1 LLYIYPM
8 ENAPD
13 APDFQKK
20 LFDQIREKLPA
31 DKSFVH
37 EIAELLCISYDSA
50 YRRIRGEKPL
60 DMTELQKLAAAF
72 KLSLDALFKLKGNKI
87 LFDYFTIEPDKLG
100 MKEWLSMILADTK
113 RIYESSDRK
122 IIYAAKDPPVFH
134 NFQIPELAAFKIF
147 FWQKTL
153 CQFPEFEDRKIR
165 LDEADE
171 EIINI
176 GRQLLSVSN
185 KIPTVEI
192 WNEDTFNI
200 TLRQI
205 EYYMISGYF
214 QKADDILNLLDKL
227 EKWVNHM
234 RKQAEL
240 GFKYLYSEPADGIEG
255 SFSMYEN
262 EVVLNDN
269 TILVRRDDA
278 TTVYLTFNTL
288 SLLISKSPSFCS
300 NVENY
305 FNKLIRK
312 STLISISGSKD
323 RDRFFNKLLTAIEI
337 FRNRIGHS

>member
-1 LLYIYPM
+1 M
-8 ENAPD
+8 EQH
-13 APDFQKK
+13 PDFQRN
-20 LFDQIREKLPA
+20 LFNQIRERIPA
-31 DKSFVH
+31 EGSFVH
-37 EIAELLCISYDSA
+37 EIAELLSISYDSA

-60 DMTELQKLAAAF
+60 DMLELQKLASAY
-72 KLSLDALFKLKGNKI
+72 KLSLDALFTLKGNKI
-87 LFDYFTIEPDKLG
+87 LFDYFTLEPDKLG

-134 NFQIPELAAFKIF
+134 NFQIPELASFKIF

-153 CQFPEFEDRKIR
+153 CQFPEFEDKQIR
-165 LDEADE
+165 LDDADT

-185 KIPTVEI
+185 KIPTIEI

-214 QKADDILNLLDKL
+214 EKADDILNLCDKL

-234 RKQAEL
+234 RKQAEY
-240 GFKYLYSEPADGIEG
+240 GFKYLYGEPAEGIEG

-269 TILVRRDDA
+269 TILVRRDDV

-288 SLLISKSPSFCS
+288 SLLISQSPFFCS

-312 STLISISGSKD
+312 STLVSVSGAKD
-323 RDRFFNKLLTAIEI
+323 RNRFFNKLLLTIDT
-337 FRNRIGHS
+337 FRKKIT